1 MNFSVCRTSSAEKER
16 TIDLLSL
23 FPSSGKV
30 ALDIGARDGHFSR
43 LLAERFDSVIA
54 LDLSR
59 PDIDHPKVQC
69 VKGNAAQLE
78 WADRSMDFVFCAEV
92 LEHLPTNILHAV
104 CHEIERVSNDRILIG
119 VPYKQDTRTGRMTC
133 GSCGHMNPPWGHV
146 NSFDEKRIAALFPA
160 CTIDSISFVGTI
172 KDQTNAISTK
182 LMDLAGNP
190 YGTYDQEECCIHC
203 GSAMAPPPQRHLGQK
218 LATKAAI
225 WTRGVTQAFSSPKG
239 KWIHVLLSRRA
250 NEHIIPALHSS

>member
-92 LEHLPTNILHAV
+92 LEHLPTNILQAV

-119 VPYKQDTRTGRMTC
+119 VPYRQDTRTGRMTC

-160 CTIDSISFVGTI
+160 CTIDSISFAGTI

>member
-1 MNFSVCRTSSAEKER
+1 MNFSESRSSAAEKQR
-16 TIDLLSL
+16 TEDLVRL
-23 FPSSGKV
+23 FPKSGKV
-30 ALDIGARDGHFSR
+30 ALDIGARDGHFSL
-43 LLAERFDSVIA
+43 LLADNFESVIA
-54 LDLSR
+54 LDLLKPEVKHS
-59 PDIDHPKVQC
+59 KVQC
-69 VKGNAAQLE
+69 VEGNAANL
-78 WADRSMDFVFCAEV
+78 DFDTRFMDFLFCAEV
-92 LEHLPTNILHAV
+92 LEHIPTEILAVV
-104 CHEIERVSNDRILIG
+104 CHEIERVSNDKILIG
-119 VPYKQDTRTGRMTC
+119 VPYRQDTRTGRMTC

>member
-92 LEHLPTNILHAV
+92 LEHLPTNILQAV

-119 VPYKQDTRTGRMTC
+119 VPYRQDTRTGRMTC